1 MAAILTVAIDTDR
14 STWTIQ
20 YMFYNMHHTSG
31 SHYKMFFQIVK
42 KANKIKYT
50 WGVAP

>member
-1 MAAILTVAIDTDR
+1 MAAILLVAIYTDR

-31 SHYKMFFQIVK
+31 NDSKQFYLIVQK
-42 KANKIKYT
+42 SQKTIAIERI
-50 WGVAP
+50 